1 MLQEHKHGPIYVGNF
16 VATWSANVILLRRT
30 NATDNTW
37 FANSITIRQTV
48 TNNAAQDIVVEVVNP
63 SNTVTAT
70 QTVNLPASTTLVTIP
85 LNNLA
90 IPRNHTLVVRG
101 ATNNA
106 TAPANVDVNVRL
118 L

>member
-1 MLQEHKHGPIYVGNF
+1 MMVEHKHGPIYVGNF
-16 VATWSANVILLRRT
+16 VPTWAANVILLRRT

-48 TNNAAQDIVVEVVNP
+48 TNNAAQNIVVEVVNP
-63 SNTVTAT
+63 SNTVTAS
-70 QTVNLPASTTLVTIP
+70 QTVNLPENATLITIP

-101 ATNNA
+101 TSNNSN
-106 TAPANVDVNVRL
+106 APANVDVNVRL

>member
-16 VATWSANVILLRRT
+16 VPTWAANVILLRRT

-63 SNTVTAT
+63 FNAVTAS

-85 LNNLA
+85 LNSLL

>member
-1 MLQEHKHGPIYVGNF
+1 MMVEHKHGPIYVGNF
-16 VATWSANVILLRRT
+16 VATWAANVILLRRT

-63 SNTVTAT
+63 SNTVTAS
-70 QTVNLPASTTLVTIP
+70 QTVNLPANTRLITIP

-101 ATNNA
+101 TTNNS